1 MRYVSLVVMALLVP
15 TATCA
20 PPAPVPAPVQ
30 AAKAKVVIE
39 SGAFAPGIP
48 LPEGVNPCHG
58 VRLDAEVDGRGEG
71 KGTITFTTTPPNYD
85 EYGDLVTG
93 RETDTVNRARK
104 GDKPA
109 VTLECSIEFV
119 SVGFVGRVN
128 TPATRRSVYR
138 LKGPKLATAL
148 TFVTEGPGLKSG
160 RLLVPGPDGR
170 PEYVVEM
177 ALIPPPNPNAQ
188 PVPCHPGCFPAGT
201 PVRVPGGT
209 AKIETLK
216 VGDAVT
222 TVGADG
228 KPSSGKVTH
237 LYETANKLV
246 EVKTD
251 GGTALTTAEQPLSL
265 VAGGLR
271 KAGDL
276 KPGDRVWR
284 WVGGER
290 KAATVATVTATGRTA
305 TVYNLILGDSAVF
318 VAGDF
323 LARGKPPA
331 DAAP

>member
-1 MRYVSLVVMALLVP
+1 MRYVSLVALALLIPAVSCGQ
-15 TATCA
+15 AL
-20 PPAPVPAPVQ
+20 PPGPS
-30 AAKAKVVIE
+30 KVVLV
-39 SGAFAPGIP
+39 SAAFAPGIP
-48 LPEGVNPCHG
+48 LPEGVNPFYA
-58 VRLDAEVDGRGEG
+58 VRLDAAVDARGEG
-71 KGTITFTTTPPNYD
+71 KGTLTLTTTPPNYD

-93 RETDTVNRARK
+93 RETDTVDRTRTN
-104 GDKPA
+104 GKPPVA
-109 VTLECSIEFV
+109 LECTIESV
-119 SVGFVGRVN
+119 SAGFVGRVN
-128 TPATRRSVYR
+128 TPPTRRSVYR
-138 LKGPKLATAL
+138 LKGPKITTEL

-160 RLLVPGPDGR
+160 RLLVPGPAGR

-177 ALIPPPNPNAQ
+177 TLIPPPNPNAL

-228 KPSSGKVTH
+228 KASSGKVTH
-237 LYETANKLV
+237 LYETTNKLV

-251 GGTALTTAEQPLSL
+251 GGTALTTHEQPLAL

-271 KAGDL
+271 EAGDL

-284 WVGGER
+284 WVDGR
-290 KAATVATVTATGRTA
+290 RQAATVAAVTATGRTA
-305 TVYNLILGDSAVF
+305 TVYNLILGGSAVF
-318 VAGDF
+318 VAGDV
-323 LARGKPPA
+323 LARGKPHA